1 MYSLPFRVFPL
12 RLFENLVRYAD
23 ELGSLGLVV
32 RRKTH
37 THTNTG
43 SEGEKEREDDLL
55 VY

>member
-37 THTNTG
+37 THTQIQG
-43 SEGEKEREDDLL
+43 ARERKSERMIC
-55 VY
+55 